1 VERQIVST
9 LLTLIDRLHEDIE
22 NEANLVFLIGATNRP
37 NALDL
42 AFRRPG
48 RFDLEIEI
56 GESLGYDK
64 LILAFYSCLSILFL

>member
-1 VERQIVST
+1 M
-9 LLTLIDRLHEDIE
+9 
-22 NEANLVFLIGATNRP
+22 FLIGATNRP

-56 GESLGYDK
+56 GKSIGGDDG
-64 LILAFYSCLSILFL
+64 LIVTLHSNLPIIFL